1 MHRSDLLFKVF
12 LNKNK
17 LYKNDDAEASQDR
30 NKLRPNWGWDA
41 KNKSKKKK
49 RRKIFC
55 FLKEKVLQNI
65 PSRKH
70 FSRKSNTKYE
80 QTTLNY
86 VTDLIKH

>member
-1 MHRSDLLFKVF
+1 MTLKPVKTETNYDQ
-12 LNKNK
+12 N
-17 LYKNDDAEASQDR
+17 EAGMQKTR
-30 NKLRPNWGWDA
+30 E
-41 KNKSKKKK
+41 KKK

>member
-41 KNKSKKKK
+41 KNESKKKK
-49 RRKIFC
+49 E
-55 FLKEKVLQNI
+55 EKYFA
-65 PSRKH
+65 S
-70 FSRKSNTKYE
+70 
-80 QTTLNY
+80 
-86 VTDLIKH
+86 

>member
-49 RRKIFC
+49 KKKNILLLKRKG
-55 FLKEKVLQNI
+55 
-65 PSRKH
+65 PS
-70 FSRKSNTKYE
+70 KY
-80 QTTLNY
+80 T
-86 VTDLIKH
+86 IKKTFF